1 LYETNKDECNLENIP
16 DKIVIQAAA
25 NFNYQNNWKPETR
38 AKVIKEKG
46 SKYYELL
53 HIAENKTILN
63 SLAYQD
69 VCNTVNALKN
79 SAATREYFAD
89 DVPWSNIERCYQLKF
104 KDTIDNVDYRC
115 MADLI
120 IVDHDN
126 KVIYPIDLKTSSK
139 AEWDFYKSFI
149 DWNYHIQ
156 ARLYAKIILHNI
168 RKDEYFKSF
177 SIAPYRF
184 IVANKNTLTPLVWTY
199 KDTFKQGTLFYG
211 KDGQIICEDPCE
223 LGILL
228 SHYLKNKP
236 KVPDGITIEGTND
249 LNNWLNKI

>member
-25 NFNYQNNWKPETR
+25 SFNYQNNWKPETR

-63 SLAYQD
+63 SPAYQD

-89 DVPWSNIERCYQLKF
+89 DVPWSNIEHCYQLKF
-104 KDTIDNVDYRC
+104 KDTIDGVDYRC

-228 SHYLKNKP
+228 SYYLKNKP

-249 LNNWLNKI
+249 LNIWLNKI